1 MSENVI
7 HNCIKSLPDDI
18 KIIVVDNSNN
28 KNFKDSL
35 EKNYKNIKCIL
46 SDKNLGMGSGNN
58 LGLEKLILITHLF

>member
-28 KNFKDSL
+28 KNFKDSI
-35 EKNYKNIKCIL
+35 EKI
-46 SDKNLGMGSGNN
+46 
-58 LGLEKLILITHLF
+58 